1 MLLCK
6 LHKVKPT
13 ENLLVYFVLAAV
25 VQLETVG
32 DAYTC
37 ASGVPIRNPNHA
49 EELADMALDIRV
61 AVSEFKVCK
70 NLMPELL
77 WRLAYNNISHWCW

>member
-1 MLLCK
+1 MQ
-6 LHKVKPT
+6 V
-13 ENLLVYFVLAAV
+13 
-25 VQLETVG
+25 ETIG

-61 AVSEFKVCK
+61 VVSEFTVCRSSLSRL
-70 NLMPELL
+70 NFRV
-77 WRLAYNNISHWCW
+77 RLA